1 MVNKIVQNTSEIQKL
16 FQNNQ
21 RILAGGFGISGSPL
35 TIIDEIAK
43 TNVQHL
49 EIVSN
54 NLGDRGMGLHKL
66 FLQGKIDKAIGSFFT
81 INREAVMAWSEGNLD
96 IELLPQGTL
105 AEAIRCGGAG
115 IGGFY
120 TKTAVGTEL
129 AKNKEERE
137 IDGERYIFEKAIK
150 GDIAI
155 IRAKTADRLGNLTY
169 HTTARNFN
177 PMMATAADI
186 VIAEVDEIVETGTLN
201 PENIITPHIYV
212 DYIIQTNYI
221 KDGDIY
227 VECERT

>member
-1 MVNKIVQNTSEIQKL
+1 MVNKVVQDISKIQSL
-16 FQNNQ
+16 FKDHQ

-43 TNVQHL
+43 TNVRHL
-49 EIVSN
+49 EVVSN
-54 NLGDRGMGLHKL
+54 NLGDHGMGLHKL

-81 INREAVMAWSEGNLD
+81 INREAVIAWSEGNLD

-155 IRAKTADRLGNLTY
+155 IRAKTADSLGNLTY

-177 PMMATAADI
+177 PMMATAADVVI
-186 VIAEVDEIVETGTLN
+186 VEVDEIVEVGDID
-201 PENIITPHIYV
+201 PENIVTPHVYI
-212 DYIIQTNYI
+212 DYIVQSNYV
-221 KDGDIY
+221 KEGDSY
-227 VECERT
+227 VEIKRA

>member
-1 MVNKIVQNTSEIQKL
+1 MKNKVVQSVSDLKSIFKDKQK
-16 FQNNQ
+16 
-21 RILAGGFGISGSPL
+21 ILAGGFGLSGSPL
-35 TIIDEIAK
+35 TVLDMIAE
-43 TNVQHL
+43 TNVKGLH
-49 EIVSN
+49 IVSN
-54 NLGDRGMGLHKL
+54 NLGDHGIGLHKL
-66 FLQGKIDKAIGSFFT
+66 FIQGQIEKAIGSFFT
-81 INREAVMAWSEGNLD
+81 MNREAVVAWSEGKLD

-129 AKNKEERE
+129 AKGKEERE

-150 GDIAI
+150 GDVAI

-186 VIAEVDEIVETGTLN
+186 VIVEVDEIVETGELD
-201 PENIITPHIYV
+201 PESIITPHVYV
-212 DYIIQTNYI
+212 DYIIQTAYT
-221 KDGDIY
+221 KAGDQY
-227 VECERT
+227 VKA

>member
-1 MVNKIVQNTSEIQKL
+1 MKDKVVHSVSDLKSIFKDNQK
-16 FQNNQ
+16 
-21 RILAGGFGISGSPL
+21 ILAGGFGLSGSPL
-35 TIIDEIAK
+35 TVIDTIAQTDVK
-43 TNVQHL
+43 GLHV
-49 EIVSN
+49 VSN
-54 NLGDRGMGLHKL
+54 NLGDHGIGLHKL
-66 FLQGKIDKAIGSFFT
+66 FIQGQIDKAIGSFFT
-81 INREAVMAWSEGNLD
+81 MNREAVIAWSEGKLD

-129 AKNKEERE
+129 AKDKEERE

-150 GDIAI
+150 GDVAI

-186 VIAEVDEIVETGTLN
+186 VIAEVDEIVEVGELD
-201 PENIITPHIYV
+201 PEVIVTPHVYV
-212 DYIIQTNYI
+212 DYIIQTAYS
-221 KDGDIY
+221 KAGDQY
-227 VECERT
+227 VRA

>member
-1 MVNKIVQNTSEIQKL
+1 MKNKVVQSISDLKSIFKDKQK
-16 FQNNQ
+16 
-21 RILAGGFGISGSPL
+21 ILAGGFGLSGSPL
-35 TIIDEIAK
+35 TVIDMIAE
-43 TNVQHL
+43 TNVKGLH
-49 EIVSN
+49 IVSN
-54 NLGDRGMGLHKL
+54 NLGDHGIGLHKL
-66 FLQGKIDKAIGSFFT
+66 FIQGQIEKAIGSFFT
-81 INREAVMAWSEGNLD
+81 MNREAVVAWSEGKLD

-129 AKNKEERE
+129 AKGKEERE

-150 GDIAI
+150 GDVAI

-186 VIAEVDEIVETGTLN
+186 VIVEVDEIVETGELD
-201 PENIITPHIYV
+201 PESIITPHVYV
-212 DYIIQTNYI
+212 DYIIQTAYT
-221 KDGDIY
+221 KAGDQY
-227 VECERT
+227 VKA

>member
-1 MVNKIVQNTSEIQKL
+1 MKNKVVQSVSDLKSIFKDKQK
-16 FQNNQ
+16 
-21 RILAGGFGISGSPL
+21 ILAGGFGLSGSPL
-35 TIIDEIAK
+35 TVIDMIAE
-43 TNVQHL
+43 TNVKGLH
-49 EIVSN
+49 IVSN
-54 NLGDRGMGLHKL
+54 NLGDHGIGLHKL
-66 FLQGKIDKAIGSFFT
+66 FIQGQIEKAIGSFFT
-81 INREAVMAWSEGNLD
+81 MNREAVVAWSEGKLD

-129 AKNKEERE
+129 AKGKEERE

-150 GDIAI
+150 GDVAI

-186 VIAEVDEIVETGTLN
+186 VIVEVDEIVETGELD
-201 PENIITPHIYV
+201 PESIITPHVYV
-212 DYIIQTNYI
+212 DYIIQTAYT
-221 KDGDIY
+221 KAGDQY
-227 VECERT
+227 VKA